1 MLLEIKDLVYKADDR
16 TILDKMNLQVD
27 KGETIAIVGPSG
39 SGKSTLQKQICNL
52 ISPTSGELYFK
63 GKAFSDYNPEELRR
77 HISYLMQNSYLF
89 GETIG
94 DNLKF
99 PSIARN
105 DSFDEQRAKQLI
117 KDVGLSHYNLDSEIE
132 HMSGGER
139 QRITIARQLMYIPDL
154 LLLDESTSALDVHNK
169 EVIEDIIFKLATDK
183 GVAIMWI
190 THSDDQSMR
199 HFQKR
204 MTIVD
209 GKISK
214 VEELKHNE

>member
-1 MLLEIKDLVYKADDR
+1 MLLEIKDLVYQAEDR
-16 TILDKMNLQVD
+16 TILDKMNLQID

-77 HISYLMQNSYLF
+77 HISYLMQNSFLF
-89 GETIG
+89 GQTIG

-117 KDVGLSHYNLDSEIE
+117 KDVGLSHYDLDSEIE

-169 EVIEDIIFKLATDK
+169 EIIEDIIFKLATDK
-183 GVAIMWI
+183 DVAIMWI

-199 HFQKR
+199 HFQKL

-214 VEELKHNE
+214 VEELKHHE